1 MQKNISVI
9 LSTKRETV
17 GLTKVLLGY
26 NTQTYRNFEVII
38 IFEDKNNEDNSWITT
53 FKKEVFYKMKEVYS
67 NPDSPLLIDDL
78 LNKIETDYI
87 IFANSNSIPRFD
99 FVEHHVKNKEEG
111 FFLAGTNNSISK
123 DVFDKINQQ
132 EIYSG
137 NCFELSWLKENG
149 YKKNFL
155 DKFRYSKGL
164 LGAFLNFFFL
174 FNIKFNSLNTS
185 IWKKDLIYKKQYFDD
200 VFFQDIA
207 HTLQKNNIKGKQI
220 KYTTVL
226 IGYYFL

>member
-9 LSTKRETV
+9 LSTKINTER
-17 GLTKVLLGY
+17 LKKVLLGY

-38 IFEDKNNEDNSWITT
+38 TFEDNNEENSWIST
-53 FKKEVFYKMKEVYS
+53 FKEEVFYKIKEVYS

-78 LNKIETDYI
+78 LNKIETNYI

-99 FVEHHVKNKEEG
+99 FVEQHVKNKEEG
-111 FFLAGTNNSISK
+111 FFLSGANNTISK
-123 DVFDKINQQ
+123 DVFDEINQKD
-132 EIYSG
+132 IYSG
-137 NCFELSWLKENG
+137 DCFELSWLKANG
-149 YKKNFL
+149 NRNNFL
-155 DKFRYSKGL
+155 DRLRFSKGL
-164 LGAFLNFFFL
+164 LGAFLNFVL
-174 FNIKFNSLNTS
+174 KENIKFNSANAS

-200 VFFQDIA
+200 DFFQDII

-226 IGYYFL
+226 IT